1 MDKKEEQSMRSLII
15 VFIRT
20 TVVSIVLGVYIV
32 EPYGC

>member
-20 TVVSIVLGVYIV
+20 RVVSIVLGVFIV